1 MIGPVQKMVLLSAE
15 KGLGVTRIAGTAKQ
29 CSRRCAIIYV
39 SKASLSAPKGPGGFA
54 GGIGDR
60 RVRQSERSR
69 AFGDAEEPE
78 LHGKNHRTRGT
89 DTCLKR
95 PASEG
100 RSSNSGTET
109 CPGRSLTRSARGS
122 GTCMVKPRGGTA
134 RVNVEVCL
142 MNDREDYADD
152 GCDLLGKPD
161 CRTPPDA
168 AKSTLAKNPG
178 TIR

>member
-1 MIGPVQKMVLLSAE
+1 MLSCGTIPPVLSSTTPHGDAGGAGAGHGEATQSLMIGPVQKMVLLRAE
-15 KGLGVTRIAGTAKQ
+15 KGPGVTRIAGTAKQ

-122 GTCMVKPRGGTA
+122 GTCMVKPRSGNA
-134 RVNVEVCL
+134 RVNE
-142 MNDREDYADD
+142 
-152 GCDLLGKPD
+152 
-161 CRTPPDA
+161 
-168 AKSTLAKNPG
+168 
-178 TIR
+178 